1 MNEEEKKK
9 RFTKIVTNR
18 TNKIL
23 DTLRLLGNCSNT
35 SNYSYT
41 DEEVRKIFSVIEAE
55 VKIQKAKFE
64 KKEKKQKFSL

>member
-1 MNEEEKKK
+1 MNEEEKKE
-9 RFTKIVTNR
+9 RFTKIATNR

-23 DTLRLLGNCSNT
+23 DTLRLLGNCSNS

-55 VKIQKAKFE
+55 VKTQKAKFE
-64 KKEKKQKFSL
+64 KKDQKQKFSL

>member
-1 MNEEEKKK
+1 MNEEEKKE
-9 RFTKIVTNR
+9 RFTKIATNR

-41 DEEVRKIFSVIEAE
+41 DEEVRKIFSFIEAE
-55 VKIQKAKFE
+55 VKTQKAKFE
-64 KKEKKQKFSL
+64 KKDQKQKFSL

>member
-1 MNEEEKKK
+1 MNEEEKKE
-9 RFTKIVTNR
+9 RFTKIATNR

>member
-1 MNEEEKKK
+1 MNEEEKKE
-9 RFTKIVTNR
+9 RFTKIATNR

-55 VKIQKAKFE
+55 VKTQKAKFE
-64 KKEKKQKFSL
+64 KKDQKQKFSL